1 MKTMLRFSAAL
12 SAIVLSLTFVF
23 GSVAKAQ
30 VSSFP
35 YPYGFE
41 TGAAQSPITGDGN
54 WSSQRS
60 NGNGPS
66 DWEQLATGGQ
76 SGGSA
81 YLAGYSSSNK
91 YSRLL
96 VHLNTS
102 AATFTGSEFWQFY
115 IRRDSTG
122 SVASDTSTYITIQYS
137 FDGINFTNLS
147 GPVALYP
154 AYLPT
159 GNEWVSEVYFL
170 PDSLGGRSSVY
181 LALTVD
187 AGTGHS
193 NRFDNLY
200 VDDSFIGGGAL
211 PIQMASFA
219 ANVVRD
225 NDVEVSWKTV
235 SETNNYGFEIYRKRG
250 ETGEWSKIGFVEG
263 HGTTLTPQA
272 YSYSDRGV
280 SFGKY
285 YYRINQVDLDGQS
298 KNYPEMEVA
307 VGTGPEKFVLA
318 QNYPN
323 PFNPSTL
330 IDFVVSQSG
339 PATMKVYNLLGQEV
353 ATLFDGNADAARI
366 YTARFN
372 ASNLPSG
379 LYFYTLRSAGKFET
393 KQMFLIK

>member
-1 MKTMLRFSAAL
+1 MLFRS
-12 SAIVLSLTFVF
+12 
-23 GSVAKAQ
+23 
-30 VSSFP
+30 
-35 YPYGFE
+35 
-41 TGAAQSPITGDGN
+41 
-54 WSSQRS
+54 WSSQKP
-60 NGNGPS
+60 NGQGPS
-66 DWEQLATGGQ
+66 DWAQLTTGGQ

-102 AATFTGSEFWQFY
+102 AATFSGSEFWQFY
-115 IRRDSTG
+115 IRRDGTG
-122 SVASDTSTYITIQYS
+122 SVSANSTSSIEIQFS
-137 FDGINFTNLS
+137 FDGTNFTDLA
-147 GPVALYP
+147 GPIFVST
-154 AYLPT
+154 YLPT
-159 GNEWVSEVYFL
+159 DNAWVSEVYFL

-181 LALTVD
+181 LALTVNS
-187 AGTGHS
+187 ATGLS
-193 NRFDNLY
+193 SRFDNFY

-225 NDVEVSWKTV
+225 NDVEVAWKTV

-272 YSYSDRGV
+272 YSYSDRRV

-285 YYRINQVDLDGQS
+285 YYRINQVDLGGQS
-298 KNYPEMEVA
+298 KTYPEMEVA

-330 IDFVVSQSG
+330 IDFVVPQSG
-339 PATMKVYNLLGQEV
+339 FASMKVYNVLGQEV
-353 ATLFDGNADAARI
+353 AALFEGSADAGKV

-379 LYFYTLRSAGKFET
+379 LYFYTLRSAGKLET
-393 KQMFLIK
+393 KRMLLMK